1 MEAYVSLDTV
11 LDIVQLRGCERGL
24 LKIGGDHW
32 LRSNSWHGGKLKLKK
47 CPRSISFFF
56 FFIIDFFEGME
67 IYSTTLWHLQKE
79 VTLSALAQD
88 LVETDR
94 TSPQVRK
101 TAILERSDF
110 LLYVLK
116 PNVLHQFNGS
126 SGILNHSHWC
136 FCCFYSIFCFC
147 FVFVAYCLLGVSYYA
162 VLVSEWESELA

>member
-1 MEAYVSLDTV
+1 
-11 LDIVQLRGCERGL
+11 
-24 LKIGGDHW
+24 
-32 LRSNSWHGGKLKLKK
+32 
-47 CPRSISFFF
+47 
-56 FFIIDFFEGME
+56 ME

-110 LLYVLK
+110 LLYVHK
-116 PNVLHQFNGS
+116 PNVLHQCNRFPV
-126 SGILNHSHWC
+126 ILNHSHWC

-162 VLVSEWESELA
+162 VLVSEWVREWVSVTRESEPTTNSADFDPMFPDLRVYPGDGVFFRVFYRNVA